1 MRRGIVIVVL
11 AIVSTAGCTSSSP
24 SSHPAP
30 STSASTRSSSSFD
43 SVAGA
48 SDDIQ
53 GAKGLLTLLADGW
66 RKTDASLTDAE
77 VSCVPD
83 AVLQVMA
90 PQELFAV
97 FDKQQG
103 ALTPEQ
109 VQRVAGALRTCGFT
123 DAQIAQAH
131 LT

>member
-30 STSASTRSSSSFD
+30 STSASARSSSFD

-66 RKTDASLTDAE
+66 RRTDASLTDAE

-109 VQRVAGALRTCGFT
+109 AQRVAGALRTCGFT